1 MSTIAQLVTRR
12 VSASRHREFKHRV
25 NNREPNKSRQNPG
38 LYGGSD
44 HVTVIGHSTIENSDP
59 ARENKQDRDQV
70 DKSLIIKGD
79 FPDEVLRDH
88 PLDIQ

>member
-25 NNREPNKSRQNPG
+25 NNRDPNKSRQNPG

-44 HVTVIGHSTIENSDP
+44 HVTVIGHSTIENPDP

-70 DKSLIIKGD
+70 DKSLTS
-79 FPDEVLRDH
+79 L
-88 PLDIQ
+88 